1 MAPWSGIDSR
11 PVTVGSGSG
20 AARKAPGRAQA
31 LAHYALAVSEG
42 TGACPALL
50 PALASVGSGN
60 VVLLLYAP
68 APLHFENGAQPI

>member
-1 MAPWSGIDSR
+1 MERDHSR

-42 TGACPALL
+42 TGTRPALF

-60 VVLLLYAP
+60 IVFILFDLALEDP
-68 APLHFENGAQPI
+68 RH